1 MKPLLIC
8 RTNRTKLMV
17 HIAKSL
23 KNMGEI
29 DEAFAFVAYYDKWR
43 KYLKEQSHVPI
54 KMIFGTR
61 DIFQKMSTEKLD
73 YSELER
79 IEKKYGNKEIWNI
92 IYTEGKLTPH
102 THQKHIGY
110 KKYSKEDIL
119 LYCQTC
125 FKYFE
130 YIINKYKPD
139 CIIDFARVCL
149 FRGVLDRVAEY
160 NNIPYLYPYNALL
173 GDQVGDRY
181 CINRRTSENYNFIK
195 KYYSGLLE
203 KPEKIKEGWDYL
215 ARFREGGSKS
225 IYNLWAA
232 NPEKKTRYNNSYFT
246 KAFFEIPKW
255 CVSTIKELKK
265 EYRLRL
271 KVKSDSEVK
280 YNFQLFK
287 SLPST
292 KLSSLILSTVR
303 KTYFKYYFPIQK
315 GRVSHKYAF
324 MTLHLQPEA
333 STSMLAPYHV
343 NQLSVIDNISRALPL
358 DWKLVVKPNK
368 SMIGIDSINFY
379 RHLKQIPNL
388 IVTDYYANTRKL
400 IENACAV
407 IAISGTSGLEAVLSG
422 KMVILLGN
430 EGIIWHC
437 IEDVIKCTDW
447 SKLHE
452 ILKTAGQYKVND
464 QRLAAY
470 LQAVHDN
477 TFGMEASYTWE
488 GPYDL
493 SHEGYGKAV
502 EVIAEQLMR
511 IFKEETRLT

>member
-23 KNMGEI
+23 KDKGEM

-43 KYLKEQSHVPI
+43 KYLKQQNHVPI
-54 KMIFGTR
+54 TMIFGTR
-61 DIFQKMSTEKLD
+61 DIFQKMSTEKLN
-73 YSELER
+73 YSELGR

-92 IYTEGKLTPH
+92 IYTEDKLTPH
-102 THQKHIGY
+102 THQKYIGY

-125 FKYFE
+125 FRYFE
-130 YIINKYKPD
+130 HIIAEYKPD
-139 CIIDFARVCL
+139 CIVDFARVCI
-149 FRGVLDRVAEY
+149 FRGILDRVAEY
-160 NNIPYLYPYNALL
+160 NNIPYLYPYNAIL
-173 GDQVGDRY
+173 GDKTGDRY
-181 CINRRTSENYNFIK
+181 CINRRATENYEFLRKQYN
-195 KYYSGLLE
+195 SLLE
-203 KPEKIKEGWDYL
+203 NPESIKEGWNYL
-215 ARFREGGSKS
+215 SRFREGESKS

-232 NPEKKTRYNNSYFT
+232 NLEKKKSNSSSSIIRVFWGIIRW
-246 KAFFEIPKW
+246 F
-255 CVSTIKELKK
+255 VSTTRGLHKDFQ
-265 EYRLRL
+265 LRL
-271 KVKSDSEVK
+271 KSKSNPEIR

-292 KLSSLILSTVR
+292 KLSSSILSAIR
-303 KTYFKYYFPIQK
+303 KMYLRYYSTAYK
-315 GRVSHKYAF
+315 GRVAHKYAF

-343 NQLSVIDNISRALPL
+343 NQLDVIENISRALPL

-368 SMIGIDSINFY
+368 SMIGVDTISFY
-379 RHLKQIPNL
+379 RQLKKIPNV
-388 IVTDYYANTRKL
+388 IVTDYYANTPEL
-400 IENACAV
+400 IENSFAV

-437 IEDVIKCTDW
+437 INDVINCTDW
-447 SKLHE
+447 TKLHA
-452 ILKTAGQYKVND
+452 ILKTAGQYKPND
-464 QRLAAY
+464 KSLAAY
-470 LQAVHDN
+470 LQAVHDK
-477 TFGMEASYTWE
+477 TFRMEASYTWE

-493 SHEGYGKAV
+493 SHEGYIKAV
-502 EVIAEQLMR
+502 GVIAEQLIR
-511 IFKEETRLT
+511 TFEEETGSA

>member
-1 MKPLLIC
+1 
-8 RTNRTKLMV
+8 MV

-23 KNMGEI
+23 KEKGEM
-29 DEAFAFVAYYDKWR
+29 DGAFAFVAYYDKWR
-43 KYLKEQSHVPI
+43 KYLEEQNHVPI
-54 KMIFGTR
+54 KMTFGTR
-61 DIFQKMSTEKLD
+61 DIFQKMSTERLD

-79 IEKKYGNKEIWNI
+79 IEEKYGNKEIWNI

-102 THQKHIGY
+102 THTKYIGY

-125 FKYFE
+125 FRYFE
-130 YIINKYKPD
+130 HIFEKYKPD
-139 CIIDFARVCL
+139 CIIDFARVCI

-160 NNIPYLYPYNALL
+160 NNIPYLYPYNAIL

-181 CINRRTSENYNFIK
+181 CINRRTTENYEFIRK
-195 KYYSGLLE
+195 QYNSLL
-203 KPEKIKEGWDYL
+203 KNPESIKEGWNYL
-215 ARFREGGSKS
+215 SRFREGESKS
-225 IYNLWAA
+225 IYNLWTA
-232 NPEKKTRYNNSYFT
+232 NPEKKKSDSKSSSIRAILRIMRWFVNTARTLKEEYF
-246 KAFFEIPKW
+246 
-255 CVSTIKELKK
+255 
-265 EYRLRL
+265 LRL
-271 KVKSDSEVK
+271 KSRSNPEIR

-287 SLPST
+287 SLPFT
-292 KLSSLILSTVR
+292 KLPSSILSAFR
-303 KTYFKYYFPIQK
+303 KMYLRYYFPVHK
-315 GRVSHKYAF
+315 GSIAHKYAF

-343 NQLSVIDNISRALPL
+343 NQVAVIENISRALPL

-368 SMIGIDSINFY
+368 SMIGIDSINFF

-388 IVTDYYANTRKL
+388 IVTDYYANTREL
-400 IENACAV
+400 IENASAV

-437 IEDVIKCTDW
+437 MDDVIKCTEW
-447 SKLHE
+447 PKLHK
-452 ILKTAGQYKVND
+452 ILKTAGQYKAND

-502 EVIAEQLMR
+502 EVIAEQL
-511 IFKEETRLT
+511 IQTFNDETDLS